1 MSAIPARMKPQLL
14 TGPQKCVV
22 LGPTGLFKNAL
33 SAVGMADDLAPSTA
47 ACLPSAGAG
56 GVDGQRLRNGLPS
69 LWGVGGG
76 NEIRR

>member
-33 SAVGMADDLAPSTA
+33 NAVAMAENLAPYTVV
-47 ACLPSAGAG
+47 CLPSAGA
-56 GVDGQRLRNGLPS
+56 DGLVETANG
-69 LWGVGGG
+69 
-76 NEIRR
+76 